1 MPMYD
6 APNAV
11 EELAQSRKHPTVEK
25 VEAKKDALKFFDIAI
40 NCNQKL
46 IILQV
51 FITPH
56 RVLIKSSESLENKG
70 FIAIITPY
78 FFI

>member
-40 NCNQKL
+40 NCNQLLNYILDATLEFKNL
-46 IILQV
+46 EINIWKII
-51 FITPH
+51 
-56 RVLIKSSESLENKG
+56 
-70 FIAIITPY
+70 IIE
-78 FFI
+78 FDEW

>member
-1 MPMYD
+1 MRGLGMPMYD

-40 NCNQKL
+40 NCN
-46 IILQV
+46 
-51 FITPH
+51 
-56 RVLIKSSESLENKG
+56 
-70 FIAIITPY
+70 
-78 FFI
+78 

>member
-25 VEAKKDALKFFDIAI
+25 VEAKKDALKFFDIAV
-40 NCNQKL
+40 NSALFYFHTSLTMYVQCD
-46 IILQV
+46 II
-51 FITPH
+51 
-56 RVLIKSSESLENKG
+56 
-70 FIAIITPY
+70 
-78 FFI
+78 

>member
-25 VEAKKDALKFFDIAI
+25 VEACLLYTSPSPRD
-40 NCNQKL
+40 
-46 IILQV
+46 
-51 FITPH
+51 T
-56 RVLIKSSESLENKG
+56 R
-70 FIAIITPY
+70 
-78 FFI
+78 

>member
-40 NCNQKL
+40 NCNLCKLYIGCFFRIQK
-46 IILQV
+46 
-51 FITPH
+51 F
-56 RVLIKSSESLENKG
+56 RDKYLENNN
-70 FIAIITPY
+70 Y
-78 FFI
+78 

>member
-40 NCNQKL
+40 NCKLYIGCFFRIQK
-46 IILQV
+46 
-51 FITPH
+51 F
-56 RVLIKSSESLENKG
+56 RDKYLENNN
-70 FIAIITPY
+70 Y
-78 FFI
+78 

>member
-40 NCNQKL
+40 NCKFY
-46 IILQV
+46 I
-51 FITPH
+51 
-56 RVLIKSSESLENKG
+56 
-70 FIAIITPY
+70 
-78 FFI
+78 

>member
-11 EELAQSRKHPTVEK
+11 EELSQSRKHPTVEK

-40 NCNQKL
+40 NCN
-46 IILQV
+46 
-51 FITPH
+51 
-56 RVLIKSSESLENKG
+56 
-70 FIAIITPY
+70 
-78 FFI
+78 

>member
-1 MPMYD
+1 MAKSYKPH
-6 APNAV
+6 
-11 EELAQSRKHPTVEK
+11 KIK
-25 VEAKKDALKFFDIAI
+25 VCRTYGNLYKDIKKGYEFII
-40 NCNQKL
+40 KL